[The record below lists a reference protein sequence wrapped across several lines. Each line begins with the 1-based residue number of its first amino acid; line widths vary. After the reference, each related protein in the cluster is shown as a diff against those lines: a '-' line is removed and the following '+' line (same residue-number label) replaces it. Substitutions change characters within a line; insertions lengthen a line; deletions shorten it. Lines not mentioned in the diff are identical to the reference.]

1 MKKRM
6 ALIAGILASFMTTAA
21 SAISVQ
27 VNSTPVAFDVPPIMV
42 QGRTM
47 VPMRAIFETLGADI
61 EWNGN
66 TRTVKATR
74 GEDVVQL
81 TIDSPT
87 MLVNDTEVLLDAAPM
102 MQEGRTMVPVRA
114 ISEAFHN
121 QVTWDGTSR
130 TVHIIDESGKAD
142 LSASRQYIPKTVTFS
157 ANIGEVKG
165 QAYATRAVGDIPVL
179 PVPTNGKEIA
189 NFAYYNGYVYYVL
202 KDAGKT
208 DYDTLL
214 CRCLPNGSEYQV
226 LAQRENY
233 NCGFI
238 ISHNVLHWDEKY
250 DGKSSAI
257 AVDLL
262 ALSQIERS
270 TPQYMMDGV
279 PVSSVYD
286 LAVYNDCYYYS
297 TNVCL
302 YRYDNGAKIQLSNT
316 GYEHLE
322 GGVAGGYLYYSTSHD
337 NTAYLWRVPIQGGS
351 PTQVASHPIGETS
364 GLFF

>member
-6 ALIAGILASFMTTAA
+6 ALIAGVLVSFMMTAA

-27 VNSTPVAFDVPPIMV
+27 VNNTPVAFDVPPVMV
-42 QGRTM
+42 QGHTM

-74 GEDVVQL
+74 GEDVIQL
-81 TIDSPT
+81 TIHSAT
-87 MLVNDTEVLLDAAPM
+87 MKVNDTEVVLEIAPM
-102 MQEGRTMVPVRA
+102 MKEGRTMVPLRA

-121 QVTWDGTSR
+121 TVSWDGVSR
-130 TVHIIDESGKAD
+130 TVHILDDSGKAD
-142 LSASRQYIPKTVTFS
+142 LSASHKYIPQTNTFS

-179 PVPTNGKEIA
+179 PVPTHGKEIA

-202 KDAGKT
+202 KDAGKSN
-208 DYDTLL
+208 YDTLL
-214 CRCLPNGSEYQV
+214 CRCLPDGSEYQV
-226 LAQRENY
+226 LAQKENY
-233 NCGFI
+233 HCGFI
-238 ISHNVLHWDEKY
+238 ISHNVLHWDEQY

-262 ALSQIERS
+262 TLEQLEQS
-270 TPQYMMDGV
+270 TPQYIMDGV
-279 PVSSVYD
+279 SVQSVYD
-286 LAVYNDCYYYS
+286 LAVYDDCYYYS
-297 TNVCL
+297 TNAYL
-302 YRYDNGAKIQLSNT
+302 YRYDNGTKVQLSAN
-316 GYEHLE
+316 GYEQLE
-322 GGVAGGYLYYSTSHD
+322 GGIAGGYLYYVTSQN
-337 NTAYLWRVPIQGGS
+337 NTAYLWRVPVQGGS
-351 PTQVASHPIGETS
+351 PIQVASHPIGDTI

>member
-1 MKKRM
+1 
-6 ALIAGILASFMTTAA
+6 LLAGVLASFMTTAA

-27 VNSTPVAFDVPPIMV
+27 VNDTSVAFDVPPVMV
-42 QGRTM
+42 QGHTM

-74 GEDVVQL
+74 GEDVIQL
-81 TIDSPT
+81 TIHSAT
-87 MLVNDTEVLLDAAPM
+87 MLVNDTEVVLDAAPM
-102 MQEGRTMVPVRA
+102 MKEGRTMVPIRA

-121 QVTWDGTSR
+121 EVSWDGASR
-130 TVHIIDESGKAD
+130 TVHILDDSGKAN
-142 LSASRQYIPKTVTFS
+142 LTASHKYIPKTVTFS

-165 QAYATRAVGDIPVL
+165 QAYATRAVGNIPLL
-179 PVPTNGKEIA
+179 PVPTHGKELA

-202 KDAGKT
+202 KDPGKS

-214 CRCLPNGSEYQV
+214 CRCLPDGSEYQV
-226 LAQRENY
+226 LAQKENY

-238 ISHNVLHWDEKY
+238 ISHNVLHWDDEY
-250 DGKSSAI
+250 TGKSSAI

-262 ALSQIERS
+262 SLEQLEQS

-279 PVSSVYD
+279 SVRSVYD
-286 LAVYNDCYYYS
+286 LAVYDDCYYYS
-297 TNVCL
+297 TDAYL
-302 YRYDNGAKIQLSNT
+302 YRYDNGANIQLSHN

-322 GGVAGGYLYYSTSHD
+322 GGIAGGYLYYSTSQD
-337 NTAYLWRVPIQGGS
+337 NIAYLWRVPIQGGT
-351 PTQVASHPIGETS
+351 PTQIASRPIGETS
-364 GLFF
+364 GLFFDVS